1 MKALLFACCVVL
13 FASISAFADLRPP
26 VKPSSNQNAAQPAQ
40 EPKYVL
46 HTGLEIATDPK
57 AYEAKLQ
64 ISQSQF
70 QSFRAALD
78 GAPGNPP
85 AIGGFA
91 ISSTKTIIAGLLMFM
106 AISVAGILLARSSSI
121 GRTQKTL
128 AALVLV
134 AFMIGAAAII
144 TRGNAGPPGSY
155 RWRNLPQAL
164 AKGETTTGGVD
175 IEIVPDDQLS
185 GRMRLVIPLKE
196 TERPGRGIS
205 AKRS

>member
-13 FASISAFADLRPP
+13 IAAVSTSADLRPP
-26 VKPSSNQNAAQPAQ
+26 VKPANQNAAQPAQ
-40 EPKYVL
+40 ETKYL
-46 HTGLEIATDPK
+46 MHTGLEISTDPK

-78 GAPGNPP
+78 GAPGSPA

-91 ISSTKTIIAGLLMFM
+91 ISSTRTIIAGLLMFM
-106 AISVAGILLARSSSI
+106 ALSVAGILIARASSF
-121 GRTQKTL
+121 GRTQKTV

-134 AFMIGAAAII
+134 AAMIGAAAII

-175 IEIVPDDQLS
+175 IEIVPDNQLQ
-185 GRMRLVIPLKE
+185 GRMRLVMPLKKQSN
-196 TERPGRGIS
+196 PGEE
-205 AKRS
+205 